1 MDEEIK
7 EDAPKVKVTIP
18 EMTDAPVGGEVAI
31 ATLECLPLDP
41 PHTINSTR
49 RGSDGRKYVAG
60 EGKRPSRI
68 LFLAGSVLDEEVKET
83 QTMNYGQK
91 LRSPARYLKGVA
103 GLMLKDV
110 YMSEGIDINEFYY
123 TAYVKC
129 LMERKPKKCDLDKFL
144 PAFEKEM
151 AEVKPDIVVCF
162 GKIPFDIMVGH
173 KVSVL
178 DVMGAWFFSEKYQ
191 CKVYVTENVDRP
203 VKKPEFLER
212 FVMDAREVKR
222 MMDTTDGIRQPELP
236 ANMRLLNKIQEVR
249 DLVDMWRRDKRKII
263 SVDCEWKGR
272 NHVDGKL
279 RYIQFA
285 WTASDAVALQFMDQT
300 GKYVFDASYKEVGEV
315 LAEWLNLP
323 DVKYVGHHISADFP
337 WMHHVLGL
345 EFYQKCIFDTEFGL
359 QTVNEYEDLG
369 LERISLKYTNRG
381 RYDIPLLLWRKSN
394 PIDPDDGFGTI
405 PDALLFPY
413 SCYDVLVPMQAWT
426 QIYAEMAKQNVLK
439 YYNTFKLP
447 FVADIFTTFTLMGL
461 PIIRRKLDEL
471 RDLYHWARQELEIEF
486 RKMMIVEA
494 KQLFM
499 KKMLLLGVK
508 GLAAGQEIVALVKE
522 REEEEAMTLL
532 KQTVGIENLLDYQDV
547 FDHLVRAKDFNIRS
561 STDMR
566 RWLFSVKE
574 FIPVKST
581 NAKEK
586 GLPSVAWER
595 VLMMPPDAQ
604 KAYAPAVDKQTL
616 QILGETG
623 DPAIAQLLELNAV
636 GNVCKAFL
644 KEGEVDPETGEVLKE
659 KGFHAWASSIT
670 NAVHCLYSCTET
682 SRPRAFC
689 PNILNLPSWVNSW
702 ISNGIKRVITLRD
715 AEGHLPSKFRRYI
728 EEAIPSVRSAIGVE
742 GHPEYKDWCIV
753 ESDYQTAE
761 LRGWIL
767 C

>member
-1 MDEEIK
+1 MDEENNQ
-7 EDAPKVKVTIP
+7 EEAPKTAVAIP
-18 EMTDAPVGGEVAI
+18 EMTDVPVEGGVAV
-31 ATLECLPLDP
+31 ATIENLPLDP

-49 RGSDGRKYVAG
+49 RSSDGRKYCAG
-60 EGKRPSRI
+60 EGKKPSRI
-68 LFLAGSVLDEEVKET
+68 MFLAGSVLEEELKEA
-83 QTMNYGQK
+83 QTMSYGQK
-91 LRSPARYLKGVA
+91 IRSPARYLKGVA

-110 YMSEGIDINEFYY
+110 YMSEGIDINEYYY

-144 PAFEKEM
+144 PAFENEI

-178 DVMGAWFFSEKYQ
+178 DVMGAWFYSEKYQ
-191 CKVYVTENVDRP
+191 CKVYVSENVDRP

-212 FVMDAREVKR
+212 FQMDAREIKR
-222 MMDTTDGIRQPELP
+222 MLGTTDGIKPPELP
-236 ANMRLLNKIQEVR
+236 VNIRLLNKIQDVK
-249 DLVDMWRRDKRKII
+249 DLVAMWEKDSRKII

-300 GKYVFDASYKEVGEV
+300 GKHVFDASYEEVGAV
-315 LAEWLNLP
+315 LGTWLNRP
-323 DVKYVGHHISADFP
+323 EVKYVGHHISADFP

-381 RYDIPLLLWRKSN
+381 RYDIPLLLWRKAN
-394 PIDPDDGFGTI
+394 PIDPDDGFGSI
-405 PDALLFPY
+405 PDDILFPY
-413 SCYDVLVPMQAWT
+413 SCFDVLVPMQAWP

-471 RDLYHWARQELEIEF
+471 RELYHWARQELEIEF
-486 RKMMIVEA
+486 RKVMIVEA

-499 KKMLLLGVK
+499 QKMIPLGVK
-508 GLAAGQEIVALVKE
+508 GIVAGQEIIALVKE
-522 REEEEAMTLL
+522 QEEEEAMTLL
-532 KQTVGIENLLDYQDV
+532 KQTVGIEHLLDYQDF
-547 FDHLVRAKDFNIRS
+547 FDHLAGAKDFNIRS
-561 STDMR
+561 NIHMR
-566 RWLFSVKE
+566 RWLFDVKG
-574 FIPVKST
+574 FTPVKST

-595 VLMMPPDAQ
+595 VLLLPPDAQ

-623 DPAIAQLLELNAV
+623 DPTIAQLLELNAV

-644 KEGEVDPETGEVLKE
+644 KEGSIDPETGEVLKE
-659 KGFHAWASSIT
+659 KGFHYWITKGT
-670 NAVHCLYSCTET
+670 NAVHCMYSCTET
-682 SRPRAFC
+682 SRPRAWM
-689 PNILNLPSWVNSW
+689 PNVLNIPSWVNSW
-702 ISNGIKRVITLRD
+702 ITKGIGRVLELRD
-715 AEGHLPSKFRRYI
+715 AESHLPEKFRRYLT
-728 EEAIPSVRSAIGVE
+728 EAIPSVRSTIGVE

-761 LRGWIL
+761 FI
-767 C
+767 